1 MSTITT
7 IDPVT
12 RLEGHLKIQVT
23 VDMVKGVQQVIDA
36 KATGTLFR
44 GFENILLNRHPF
56 DAQHITQRICGVC
69 PVSHG
74 MAAVM
79 ALDAVCGVTA
89 PTNARIMRNLVLGAN
104 LVDSHILH
112 FYHLSAPDF
121 LDGPNMPPW
130 QPSWRVDKRFN
141 TDQTNALVNNYVTA
155 LNMRRLAH
163 EAGAIFGGRL
173 PHPPTFIAGGFTTRP
188 TSAGITKFKGLMGQ
202 VVDFIQNTFIPDAQ
216 TLAATYAD
224 YRQIG
229 QGHRNLLAYG
239 CFDLNSSGSS
249 RLLQRG
255 QVVDGSTAVQAVNLQ
270 SISENMTYSW
280 YRTPLSVV
288 PLDDMML
295 SIPVSQNPAVGVTN
309 PVDPAAKTKA
319 YSWLKAPRY
328 NGLPYETGPLARM
341 WVNGDYQAGISV
353 MDRHLA
359 RAAEALK
366 VAQAMLTWVDQINL
380 SGRVSVSANIP
391 TSTTIPSTN
400 PNVPPVTTSFSAIG
414 LTEAPRG
421 ALGHWLQ
428 VTDGKISRY
437 QIVTP
442 TCWNASPRDNRGRR
456 GPMEEALIGTPV
468 QDLQQ
473 PVEVV
478 RVIHS
483 FDPCLSCAVHVM
495 RPEAGRKIFTLAH
508 YHGGDEVHSHN
519 HDHGHHGHEHHHHQN
534 HGHSLE

>member
-1 MSTITT
+1 MPTITT

-23 VDMVKGVQQVIDA
+23 VDTVNGVQQVVDA

-44 GFENILLNRHPF
+44 GFENILLDRHPF

-79 ALDAVCGVTA
+79 ALDAACGATT

-130 QPSWRVDKRFN
+130 QPSWSVDKRFN
-141 TDQTNALVNNYVTA
+141 AAQTTSLVNNYVTA
-155 LNMRRLAH
+155 LNMRRMAH

-188 TSAGITKFKGLMGQ
+188 TSAGITKFKGLMNQ
-202 VVDFIQNTFIPDAQ
+202 VVDFIQNTYLPDAQ
-216 TLAATYAD
+216 ALAGTYDD

-229 QGHRNLLAYG
+229 RGYGNLLAYG

-249 RLLQRG
+249 KLLQRG
-255 QVVDGSTAVQAVNLQ
+255 RVADGSTSVQEVNLQ
-270 SISENMTYSW
+270 AITENMTYSW
-280 YRTPLSVV
+280 YQSPVAMI
-288 PLDDMML
+288 PLDDMV
-295 SIPVSQNPAVGVTN
+295 IGVPQKQNPAVGVTN
-309 PVDPAAKTKA
+309 PVDPATKTNA

-328 NGLPYETGPLARM
+328 DGLPYEAGPLARM

-359 RAAEALK
+359 RAAETLK
-366 VAQAMLTWVDQINL
+366 VAQAMVTWVDQL
-380 SGRVSVSANIP
+380 STSGSVAVTAALPSSAA
-391 TSTTIPSTN
+391 
-400 PNVPPVTTSFSAIG
+400 AIG

-428 VTDGKISRY
+428 ITDGKISRY

-442 TCWNASPRDNRGRR
+442 TCWNASPRDVSGRR
-456 GPMEEALIGTPV
+456 GPIEEALIGTPV

-495 RPEAGRKIFTLAH
+495 RPDAGKKIFTLAH
-508 YHGGDEVHSHN
+508 YHGGEELHN
-519 HDHGHHGHEHHHHQN
+519 HGHEHTHHGHEHHHHQN
-534 HGHSLE
+534 HDHSLE

>member
-1 MSTITT
+1 MATITT

-23 VDMVKGVQQVIDA
+23 IDTVNGVQQVVDA

-74 MAAVM
+74 LAAVM
-79 ALDAVCGVTA
+79 ALDAACGVTA
-89 PTNARIMRNLVLGAN
+89 PDNARIMRNLVLGAN

-121 LDGPNMPPW
+121 IDGPNMPPW
-130 QPSWRVDKRFN
+130 QPSWSVDKRFN
-141 TDQTNALVNNYVTA
+141 ASQTTALVNNYVTA

-163 EAGAIFGGRL
+163 EAGAIFAGRL
-173 PHPPTFIAGGFTTRP
+173 PHPPTFIPGGITTTP
-188 TSAGITKFKGLMGQ
+188 TTAGINSFRNYLNQIIT
-202 VVDFIQNTFIPDAQ
+202 FIQNTYIPDAQ
-216 TLAATYAD
+216 ALASVYSD
-224 YRQIG
+224 YKQIG
-229 QGHRNLLAYG
+229 RSYGNLLAYG
-239 CFDLNSSGSS
+239 CFDLNASGSS
-249 RLLQRG
+249 KLLQRG
-255 QVVDGSTAVQAVNLQ
+255 RITDGSTAVQAINLPA
-270 SISENMTYSW
+270 ITENTTYSW
-280 YRTPLSVV
+280 YASSTLAIEM
-288 PLDDMML
+288 DDIMVAA
-295 SIPVSQNPAVGVTN
+295 PVNQNPAVGVTK
-309 PVDPAAKTKA
+309 PVDPATKPKA

-328 NGLPYETGPLARM
+328 SGLPYETGALARM
-341 WVNGDYQAGISV
+341 WVNGNYRTGISV

-359 RAAEALK
+359 RANEALL
-366 VAQAMLTWVDQINL
+366 VAQNMLTWVGQINT
-380 SGRVSVSANIP
+380 SAANSVTANVP
-391 TSTTIPSTN
+391 TSAT
-400 PNVPPVTTSFSAIG
+400 AIG

-428 VTDGKISRY
+428 ISNGKISRY

-442 TCWNASPRDNRGRR
+442 TCWNASPRDGTGRR
-456 GPMEEALIGTPV
+456 GPIEQALIGTPV
-468 QDLQQ
+468 ANLNQ

-495 RPEAGRKIFTLAH
+495 RPGEGKKIFTLEH
-508 YHGGDEVHSHN
+508 YHGGEEVTGHDHD
-519 HDHGHHGHEHHHHQN
+519 HDHGQHHHGHD
-534 HGHSLE
+534 HSRSWEA